1 MIMRI
6 KELREAA
13 GMTAKAGGRY
23 HGSIDLGSVQ
33 LGKRGG
39 PAQGPSAPLLAQVLG
54 CSIDALFLP
63 VEDAS

>member
-6 KELREAA
+6 KELRLERGLDQVGFAA
-13 GMTAKAGGRY
+13 QVGVTQSTVSEWEREVY
-23 HGSIDLGSVQ
+23 LP
-33 LGKRGG
+33 
-39 PAQGPSAPLLAQVLG
+39 PARKLPLLAQVLG